1 MEDEVHCDCV
11 TGEEDE
17 DKSGVTRMPKG
28 YSTCPVHFKLR
39 ENCRNGRSL
48 QQMLDVSLVIL
59 SLTFL

>member
-1 MEDEVHCDCV
+1 MEDEVNCNCV
-11 TGEEDE
+11 TGEEEEE
-17 DKSGVTRMPKG
+17 DKSDGTRMPKG

-59 SLTFL
+59 S